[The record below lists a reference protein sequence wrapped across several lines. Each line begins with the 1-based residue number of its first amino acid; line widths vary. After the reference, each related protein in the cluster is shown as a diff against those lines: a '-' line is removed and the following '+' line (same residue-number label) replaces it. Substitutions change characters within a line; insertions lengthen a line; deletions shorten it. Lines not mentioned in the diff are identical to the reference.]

1 MTANTF
7 RKPFVTAAAIVAIAA
22 GGTAIMWRQLAAG
35 EAVPPNS
42 EAKQH
47 AEGLSTAF
55 RAAAKEV
62 IPSVVTI
69 RTMTTP
75 HRTERGAERGNRPR
89 VPDQFKGTPFED
101 FFEDER
107 FGDMFGDAPFSPREQ
122 SGMGSGVIIDP
133 SGVVLTNRHVVA
145 GADKVTVHL
154 SDGRSY
160 EATDIKTDDRTDLAV
175 VRIKGAGKLKAA
187 KMGTSGALEVGDW
200 VLAIGNPFGLSE
212 TVTAGII
219 SAKGR
224 GLGLTDREDFLQT
237 DAAINPGN
245 SGGPLINLNGEVV
258 GINTAISSR
267 SGGYQGVGFAIP
279 IDIARF
285 VSDSLV
291 KYGTVKRAYL
301 GAAIQPLTPD
311 LAKEFR
317 VESSGGALVSKVMPN
332 SPAEKA
338 GLKQGDVVVRFG
350 SEEIASPSQLI
361 AEVEQTPMG
370 QTRTLEV
377 IREGKPQ
384 RIDVTLREQ
393 PKDYGRRI
401 AASEDEGGEGESA
414 GVNAMG
420 FEVGELT
427 AETAEQLGLKDI
439 KGVVITKVDRG
450 SIADRAS
457 LAAGNVITEVNGT
470 PVASVDEFE
479 KTLAKRPLSEGVRLL
494 VESAQGSRFVVL
506 RVAK

>member
-1 MTANTF
+1 MTVNQL
-7 RKPFVTAAAIVAIAA
+7 RKPIFTVATIAAIAA
-22 GGTAIMWRQLAAG
+22 GGTAVMWRQLAADEG
-35 EAVPPNS
+35 GTPNIA
-42 EAKQH
+42 AKQH
-47 AEGLSTAF
+47 AESLSTAF

-62 IPSVVTI
+62 LPSVVTI
-69 RTMTTP
+69 RTSTAP
-75 HRTERGAERGNRPR
+75 QRTERGVRPR
-89 VPDQFKGTPFED
+89 SRVPEQFEGTPFED
-101 FFEDER
+101 FFNDER
-107 FGDMFGDAPFSPREQ
+107 FGDAFEGMPNQREQ
-122 SGMGSGVIIDP
+122 AGMGSGVIID
-133 SGVVLTNRHVVA
+133 GNGIVLTNRHVVE

-154 SDGRSY
+154 SDGRVY

-187 KMGTSGALEVGDW
+187 RMGSSDGLEVGDW

-285 VSDSLV
+285 VSNSLV
-291 KYGTVKRAYL
+291 KYGSVKRAYL
-301 GAAIQPLTPD
+301 GAAIQPLTPE
-311 LAKEFR
+311 LAKEFQ
-317 VESSGGALVSKVMPN
+317 VETNRGALVSKVMPE

-338 GLKQGDVVVRFG
+338 GIKRGDVVIRFG
-350 SEEIASPSQLI
+350 DEEIVSPSQLVS
-361 AEVEQTPMG
+361 EVEQTPTG
-370 QTRTLEV
+370 QKRTVEV
-377 IREGKPQ
+377 IRDGKPQ

-393 PKDYGRRI
+393 PKDYGRRT
-401 AASEDEGGEGESA
+401 ASSDTEEEPEDNTASVKGL
-414 GVNAMG
+414 G
-420 FEVGELT
+420 FEVGELSE
-427 AETAEQLGLKDI
+427 ETAEQLGLENV

-450 SIADRAS
+450 SEAARHGLS
-457 LAAGNVITEVNGT
+457 AGNVITEVNG
-470 PVASVDEFE
+470 VGVRSVDEFE
-479 KTLAKRPLSEGVRLL
+479 KTMAKRGEDDSVRLL
-494 VESAQGSRFVVL
+494 VESSQGSRFVVL
-506 RVAK
+506 QVSK

>member
-1 MTANTF
+1 MTANTL
-7 RKPFVTAAAIVAIAA
+7 RKPIFTIATIAAIAA
-22 GGTAIMWRQLAAG
+22 GGSALMWRQLAADDISPQG
-35 EAVPPNS
+35 ER
-42 EAKQH
+42 AKQH
-47 AEGLSTAF
+47 AESLSTAF

-62 IPSVVTI
+62 LPSVVTI
-69 RTMTTP
+69 RTVTMP
-75 HRTERGAERGNRPR
+75 ERRQRSGARQR

-101 FFEDER
+101 FFDDER
-107 FGDMFGDAPFSPREQ
+107 LGDAFGNTPFEPREQ
-122 SGMGSGVIIDP
+122 SGMGSGVIID
-133 SGVVLTNRHVVA
+133 SKGIVLTNRHVVS

-154 SDGRSY
+154 SDGRVY

-175 VRIKGAGKLKAA
+175 VRIKGADKLKAA
-187 KMGTSGALEVGDW
+187 RMGNTGSLEVGDW

-245 SGGPLINLNGEVV
+245 SGGPLINLNGEVI

-301 GAAIQPLTPD
+301 GAAIQPLTPE
-311 LAKEFR
+311 LAEEFG
-317 VESSGGALVSKVMPN
+317 VETRHGALVSKVMPG

-338 GLKQGDVVVRFG
+338 GLKRGDVVIRFG
-350 SEEIASPSQLI
+350 SDDISTPSQLVSQ
-361 AEVEQTPMG
+361 VEQTPTG

-377 IREGKPQ
+377 IRDGKQQ

-401 AASEDEGGEGESA
+401 AASEEEGQEEKTSE
-414 GVNAMG
+414 VNELG
-420 FEVGELT
+420 FEVGDLT
-427 AETAEQLGLKDI
+427 KETAEQFGLDNV
-439 KGVVITKVDRG
+439 KGVVVTRVERG
-450 SIADRAS
+450 TEADRKG
-457 LAAGNVITEVNGT
+457 LAAGNVITDVNGMA
-470 PVASVDEFE
+470 VASVVDFE
-479 KTLAKRPLSEGVRLL
+479 KAMARRKPGERTRLL
-494 VESAQGSRFVVL
+494 IETNEGSAFVVL
-506 RVAK
+506 GATK

>member
-1 MTANTF
+1 MTKNRL
-7 RKPFVTAAAIVAIAA
+7 RKPVITVATIAAIAA
-22 GGTAIMWRQLAAG
+22 GGTAVMWRQLSADEG
-35 EAVPPNS
+35 GTPNTA
-42 EAKQH
+42 AKQH

-62 IPSVVTI
+62 LPSVVTI
-69 RTMTTP
+69 RTSTTP
-75 HRTERGAERGNRPR
+75 VRTERGSNPRNR
-89 VPDQFKGTPFED
+89 VPEQFRGTPFED
-101 FFEDER
+101 FFNDER
-107 FGDMFGDAPFSPREQ
+107 FGDSFEGMPNQREQ
-122 SGMGSGVIIDP
+122 AGMGSGVIIDGN
-133 SGVVLTNRHVVA
+133 GVVLTNRHVVE
-145 GADKVTVHL
+145 GADKVNVHL
-154 SDGRSY
+154 SDGRVY

-187 KMGTSGALEVGDW
+187 RMGSVDGLEVGDW

-291 KYGTVKRAYL
+291 KHGTVKRAYL
-301 GAAIQPLTPD
+301 GAAIQPLTPE
-311 LAKEFR
+311 LAKEFQ
-317 VESSGGALVSKVMPN
+317 VETNRGALVSKVMPE

-338 GLKQGDVVVRFG
+338 GIKRGDVVVRFG
-350 SEEIASPSQLI
+350 EEEIVSPSQLVS
-361 AEVEQTPMG
+361 EVEQTPTG
-370 QTRTLEV
+370 QKRTVEV
-377 IREGKPQ
+377 IRDGKPQ

-393 PKDYGRRI
+393 PRNYGRRT
-401 AASEDEGGEGESA
+401 ASSDEQEKHEDNTANVKGL
-414 GVNAMG
+414 G
-420 FEVGELT
+420 FEVGDLT
-427 AETAEQLGLKDI
+427 SETAEHLGLENV
-439 KGVVITKVDRG
+439 KGVVITKVERG
-450 SIADRAS
+450 SEADRHDLS
-457 LAAGNVITEVNGT
+457 AGNVITELNGT
-470 PVASVDEFE
+470 AVTSVEEFE
-479 KTLAKRPLSEGVRLL
+479 KTMEKHKGDSVRLL
-494 VESAQGSRFVVL
+494 LESSQGSRFVVL
-506 RVAK
+506 SISK